1 MQRNEKMKKE
11 LFAKEQILIKDSLWS
26 VFVRNINY
34 FLFAYPF
41 RGSSRLINLISK
53 IFIPK
58 PKGPSLV
65 HTIYGFDIICMD
77 PVNDKGVEKPLYLTG
92 TYEAGTL
99 SVVDKCLREEDIFI
113 DVGAN
118 IGLMSIFSSGVIG
131 SKGKVYSFEP
141 VLETFTILKKNIE
154 INKIR
159 NINAFNIGISD
170 SKGKSFI
177 YTNPYAGKGSSSFI
191 KPPDQSESKEYEIII
206 ETLDE
211 FLISHHLTNIRMV
224 KIDVEGWELHVL
236 RGAESLI
243 RGSQAPIICIECSKL
258 TGSNNDPGDIYSY
271 IIELNNYM
279 IYKLEKGKGIP
290 SKLIKITDASELPYH
305 DNLFCFL
312 PPHLKTLPKSL
323 FS

>member
-1 MQRNEKMKKE
+1 MNEE
-11 LFAKEQILIKDSLWS
+11 LFVREQILIKDSQWS
-26 VFVRNINY
+26 RFGRKITY
-34 FLFAYPF
+34 FLFAHPF
-41 RGSSRLINLISK
+41 KGSGRLINRICK

-58 PKGPSLV
+58 PKGARLV

-77 PVNDKGVEKPLYLTG
+77 PVNDKGVEKPLYFTG

-99 SVVDKCLREEDIFI
+99 NVMDKCLREGDIFI

-118 IGLMSIFSSGVIG
+118 IGLMSIFSSRAVGK
-131 SKGKVYSFEP
+131 KGKVYSFEP
-141 VLETFTILKKNIE
+141 VLETFTILQKNIE

-159 NINAFNIGISD
+159 NIDAFNIGISD

-177 YTNPYAGKGSSSFI
+177 YTNPSAGKGSSSFI

-211 FLISHHLTNIRMV
+211 FLIGHDLTNIRMV

-236 RGAESLI
+236 RGAKPLLQSP
-243 RGSQAPIICIECSKL
+243 QAPIICIEYSKL
-258 TGSNNDPGDIYSY
+258 TGSNNDSEDIYSY
-271 IIELNNYM
+271 IIEINNYL
-279 IYKLEKGKGIP
+279 IYKLEKGKGVS
-290 SKLIKITDASELPYH
+290 SKLIKVKNASELPYH

-312 PPHLKTLPKSL
+312 PEHLKSLPKSL
-323 FS
+323 FN

>member
-1 MQRNEKMKKE
+1 MKEE
-11 LFAKEQILIKDSLWS
+11 LFVKEQILTKDSLWS
-26 VFVRNINY
+26 RFGRNINY
-34 FLFAYPF
+34 FLFAYTF
-41 RGSSRLINLISK
+41 RGSGRLINLISK

-58 PKGPSLV
+58 PKGPTLV

-99 SVVDKCLREEDIFI
+99 SVMGKCLREGDIFI

-118 IGLMSIFSSGVIG
+118 IGLMSIFSSRAIG
-131 SKGKVYSFEP
+131 NKGKVYSFEP

-154 INKIR
+154 INKIK
-159 NINAFNIGISD
+159 NIDAFNIGVSD

-177 YTNPYAGKGSSSFI
+177 YTNPYSGKGSSSFI

-211 FLISHHLTNIRMV
+211 FLIGHHLTNIRML

-236 RGAESLI
+236 RGARSLL
-243 RGSQAPIICIECSKL
+243 RSPQAPIICVESSEL
-258 TGSNNDPGDIYSY
+258 TGSNNDSGDIYSH
-271 IIELNNYM
+271 IIGINNYL
-279 IYKLEKGKGIP
+279 IYKLEKGKGLP
-290 SKLIKITDASELPYH
+290 SKLIKVTDASELPYH

-312 PPHLKTLPKSL
+312 PAHLKTLPKSL
-323 FS
+323 FK

>member
-1 MQRNEKMKKE
+1 MKEE
-11 LFAKEQILIKDSLWS
+11 LFVKEQILIKDSPWS
-26 VFVRNINY
+26 RFGRNINY

-41 RGSSRLINLISK
+41 RGSGGLINLISK

-58 PKGPSLV
+58 PKGPRLV

-99 SVVDKCLREEDIFI
+99 GVMDKCLREGDIFI

-118 IGLMSIFSSGVIG
+118 IGLMSIFSSRVIG
-131 SKGKVYSFEP
+131 NKGKVYSFEP
-141 VLETFTILKKNIE
+141 VLETFTILQKNIE

-159 NINAFNIGISD
+159 NVGAFNIGISD
-170 SKGKSFI
+170 TKGKSFI

-191 KPPDQSESKEYEIII
+191 KPLDQSESTEYEIII

-211 FLISHHLTNIRMV
+211 FLISHHLANIRMV

-236 RGAESLI
+236 RGAESLL
-243 RGSQAPIICIECSKL
+243 RSPQAPIICIECSKS
-258 TGSNNDPGDIYSY
+258 TGSNNDSGDIYFY
-271 IIELNNYM
+271 IIEINNYL
-279 IYKLEKGKGIP
+279 IYKLEKGKGVP
-290 SKLIKITDASELPYH
+290 SKLIKVTDVSELPYH

-312 PPHLKTLPKSL
+312 PTHLKTLPKSL
-323 FS
+323 FN

>member
-1 MQRNEKMKKE
+1 MKEE
-11 LFAKEQILIKDSLWS
+11 LFVKEQILIKDSLWS
-26 VFVRNINY
+26 RFGRNINY

-41 RGSSRLINLISK
+41 RGSGGLINLISK

-58 PKGPSLV
+58 PKGPRLV
-65 HTIYGFDIICMD
+65 HTIYGFDVICMD

-99 SVVDKCLREEDIFI
+99 SVMGKCLREGDIFI

-118 IGLMSIFSSGVIG
+118 IGLMSIFSSRAIG
-131 SKGKVYSFEP
+131 NKGKVYSFEP

-154 INKIR
+154 INKIK
-159 NINAFNIGISD
+159 NIDAFDVGVSD
-170 SKGKSFI
+170 RKGKSFI

-206 ETLDE
+206 EMLDE
-211 FLISHHLTNIRMV
+211 FLISHLLTNIRML

-236 RGAESLI
+236 RGTESLL
-243 RGSQAPIICIECSKL
+243 RSLQAPIICVECSKL
-258 TGSNNDPGDIYSY
+258 TGSNNDSADIYSY
-271 IIELNNYM
+271 IIEINNYL
-279 IYKLEKGKGIP
+279 IYKLEKGKGVS
-290 SKLIKITDASELPYH
+290 SKLIKVKDASELPYH

-312 PPHLKTLPKSL
+312 PEHLKSLPKSL
-323 FS
+323 FN